1 MSNLEFSINLPASAD
16 KLMKAATSFEDY
28 PKYLESSIK
37 SVKILEKND
46 SETITEEVFTFRSI
60 FDHEL
65 TQKSKHTV
73 IGENKL
79 HTEVIFGP
87 FKGTIV
93 EVTFEKMDSG
103 TKVNVKADY
112 EISLK
117 YKIISPI
124 IKQKYRIILTGLL
137 YKMNSQFM

>member
-1 MSNLEFSINLPASAD
+1 MEL
-16 KLMKAATSFEDY
+16 ATSFEDY

-37 SVKILEKND
+37 SVKILEKKD
-46 SETITEEVFTFRSI
+46 SETTTEEIFAFKSL

-65 TQKSKHTV
+65 VQQSKHT
-73 IGENKL
+73 ISGENRI
-79 HTEVIFGP
+79 HTEVISGP
-87 FKGTIV
+87 FKGTVI
-93 EVTFEKMDSG
+93 EVTFEKTDSG

-112 EISLK
+112 QISLK

-137 YKMNSQFM
+137 YKMNSQLM